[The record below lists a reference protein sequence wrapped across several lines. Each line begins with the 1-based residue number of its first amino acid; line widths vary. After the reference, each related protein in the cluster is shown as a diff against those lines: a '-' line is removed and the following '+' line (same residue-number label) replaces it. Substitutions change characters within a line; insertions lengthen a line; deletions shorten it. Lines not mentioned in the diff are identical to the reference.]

1 VRVIVIPVSDCK
13 RQMNPGLESANVL
26 IAGSWLTKPAMTG
39 SAGRRHCSKPQPP
52 VSSLGTP
59 SGPGCATRRM
69 MIRFA
74 SAIFRPVRRVRR
86 APVRAVRRAWRAILR
101 PVRRVRRATRRATR
115 LVLRADLLA
124 CRFALAIRFLLELT
138 AFTHDSIPSLPVA
151 GESCSQ
157 PLLFAAIQSALVER
171 NRPLGNSL
179 VVQTRNQT

>member
-1 VRVIVIPVSDCK
+1 
-13 RQMNPGLESANVL
+13 
-26 IAGSWLTKPAMTG
+26 
-39 SAGRRHCSKPQPP
+39 
-52 VSSLGTP
+52 
-59 SGPGCATRRM
+59 

-74 SAIFRPVRRVRR
+74 SATFRPVRRIRR
-86 APVRAVRRAWRAILR
+86 APLRAIRRVLRAILR
-101 PVRRVRRATRRATR
+101 PVRRVRRATPRAAR

-138 AFTHDSIPSLPVA
+138 AFTHDLIPSLPVA